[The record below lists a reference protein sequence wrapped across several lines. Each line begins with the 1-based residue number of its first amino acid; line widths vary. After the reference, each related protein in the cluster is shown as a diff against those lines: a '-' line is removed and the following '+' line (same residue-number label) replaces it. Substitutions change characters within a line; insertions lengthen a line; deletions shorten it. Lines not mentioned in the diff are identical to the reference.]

1 MSTPTVIAVTDDL
14 TTGWL
19 TGAIGAGT
27 VASFETTAIGTGQ
40 MSESH
45 RVTLRYGDGTG
56 PDTVV
61 LKIAASDETSRSTG
75 VSLGLYEREVRF
87 YSDIAPTIGDG
98 ALARCHHASH
108 EPESGTFALVLEDA
122 GPAEVGNDIAGATL
136 DQAVLAI
143 RALARIQ
150 SAVLGSDHLAATD
163 WLNREPPINQVLLA
177 SLFPAFVERY
187 RDRLDPR
194 HIELAQR
201 MVDSWDQYLAEELE
215 QPHQSLVHGDFRLD
229 NLLFGQPGAAR
240 PVTVVDW
247 QTVTWGPATNDLAYF
262 LGASLPTELR
272 RAHFDELL
280 QTYFDELGGRG
291 PATVDEVR
299 EGVRRHT
306 FLGILMTI
314 VPSVLVEQT
323 ERGDEMFMTMF
334 ARHCELAL
342 DLDSTATLP
351 APAAASNRS
360 HPNCPTSS
368 PTHPAPKICG
378 TRAGTSIW
386 RMSMP
391 ASARMSG
398 SGSPPTSGSSWYTA
412 MICGPGRPTVAVL
425 DFDLP
430 TPDDL
435 TITTG
440 SLHATHQFDEPL
452 TTATVTLRGR
462 GEAFDDPSAIL
473 RGEHGRVV
481 DVRMDLHFASAGTAY
496 QYRLTPRYEIPCL
509 VSGTISIDDETIT
522 FDEVPGQR
530 DHSWGVRD
538 WWGMDWVWSAIHF
551 PDGTHL
557 HGLDLRIPDLPQI
570 SVGYAQLPGLPLI
583 ELSEHVA
590 TSEFTSDGLPVST
603 QLTIEPGQAIL
614 DFEPLGH
621 GPLRLESEDGRLAFF
636 ARSWGRVISADGREG
651 VGWVEWNRNQGS

>member
-1 MSTPTVIAVTDDL
+1 MSTPTVIAVTEDL

-27 VASFETTAIGTGQ
+27 VASFETTRIGTGQ

-45 RVTLRYGDGTG
+45 RVTVRYDGGTG
-56 PDTVV
+56 PGSVV

-75 VSLGLYEREVRF
+75 VSLGLYEREVHF
-87 YSDIAPTIGDG
+87 YADIADTIGGG
-98 ALARCHHASH
+98 ALARCHHAGH
-108 EPESGTFALVLEDA
+108 DAESGTFALVLEDA
-122 GPAEVGNDIAGATL
+122 GPAEVGDDVAGATL
-136 DQAVLAI
+136 DQADLAI
-143 RALARIQ
+143 RALAHIQ
-150 SAVLGSDHLAATD
+150 SAVLGSDRLAATD
-163 WLNREPPINQVLLA
+163 WLNREPPINQALLA
-177 SLFPAFVERY
+177 SLYPAFVDRY
-187 RDRLDPR
+187 RERLDPR
-194 HIELAQR
+194 HVELAQK
-201 MVDSWDQYLAEELE
+201 MVDSWDPYLAEQQAL
-215 QPHQSLVHGDFRLD
+215 PHQSLIHGDFRLD
-229 NLLFGQPGAAR
+229 NLLFGQPGSAR

-262 LGASLPTELR
+262 LGASLPTDLR

-280 QTYFDELGGRG
+280 ATYFSELGGRG

-306 FLGILMTI
+306 FFGILMTI

-323 ERGDEMFMTMF
+323 ERGDEMFLTMF

-342 DLDSTATLP
+342 DLDSAATLP
-351 APAAASNRS
+351 APADVGPLAPEPSDEFAHAPGPEDLWNESWYFDLADVEAGVGAYVRLGIT
-360 HPNCPTSS
+360 PNQ
-368 PTHPAPKICG
+368 K
-378 TRAGTSIW
+378 
-386 RMSMP
+386 
-391 ASARMSG
+391 
-398 SGSPPTSGSSWYTA
+398 SSWYTA

-435 TITTG
+435 SITTEN
-440 SLHATHQFDEPL
+440 LHATHRFDEPL
-452 TTATVTLRGR
+452 TTASVTLRGR
-462 GEAFDDPSAIL
+462 GEAFDDPAAIL
-473 RGEHGRVV
+473 HGEHGRAV
-481 DVRMDLHFASAGTAY
+481 DVRMDLSFAGAGAAY
-496 QYRLTPRYEIPCL
+496 RYRLTPRYEIPCL
-509 VSGTISIDDETIT
+509 VSGTITVGEETIA
-522 FDEVPGQR
+522 FSDVPGQR

-583 ELSEHVA
+583 ELADHVA
-590 TSEFTSDGLPVST
+590 TSDFAADGLPIST
-603 QLTIEPGQAIL
+603 HLTIEPGQAVL

-621 GPLRLESEDGRLAFF
+621 GPLRLESEDGRVAYFPR
-636 ARSWGRVISADGREG
+636 AWGRVISADGREG
-651 VGWVEWNRNQGS
+651 VGWLEWNRNLSS

>member
-27 VASFETTAIGTGQ
+27 VASFETAAIGTGQ

-194 HIELAQR
+194 HIELAQT
-201 MVDSWDQYLAEELE
+201 MVDSWDQYLAEGLE

-342 DLDSTATLP
+342 DLDSAATLP
-351 APAAASNRS
+351 APAAVEPLAPELSDEFAHAPGSEDLWNESWYFDLADVDAGVGAYVRLGIT
-360 HPNCPTSS
+360 PNQ
-368 PTHPAPKICG
+368 
-378 TRAGTSIW
+378 R
-386 RMSMP
+386 
-391 ASARMSG
+391 
-398 SGSPPTSGSSWYTA
+398 SSWYTA

-440 SLHATHQFDEPL
+440 SLHATHRFDEPL

-481 DVRMDLHFASAGTAY
+481 DVRMDLHFASVGTAY

-522 FDEVPGQR
+522 LDEVPGQR

>member
-1 MSTPTVIAVTDDL
+1 MSTPTVITVTDDL

-19 TGAIGAGT
+19 TAAIGAGT
-27 VASFETTAIGTGQ
+27 VVSFQTTRIGTGQ

-45 RVTLRYGDGTG
+45 RVAVSYDYGTG
-56 PDTVV
+56 PDSVV

-87 YSDIAPTIGDG
+87 YADIADTIGSG

-108 EPESGTFALVLEDA
+108 DPDTGTFALVLEDA
-122 GPAEVGNDIAGATL
+122 GPAEVGNDIIGATL
-136 DQAVLAI
+136 DQADLAV

-163 WLNREPPINQVLLA
+163 WLNREPPINQALLA

-194 HIELAQR
+194 HVDLARR
-201 MVDSWDQYLAEELE
+201 MVDSWDPYLAEQQAL
-215 QPHQSLVHGDFRLD
+215 PHQSLIHGDFRLD
-229 NLLFGQPGAAR
+229 NLLFGQPGSAR

-262 LGASLPTELR
+262 LGASLPTDLR

-280 QTYFDELGGRG
+280 ATYFAELGGRG

-299 EGVRRHT
+299 AGVRRHT
-306 FLGILMTI
+306 FFGILMTI

-323 ERGDEMFMTMF
+323 ERGDEMFLTMF
-334 ARHCELAL
+334 ARHCALAL
-342 DLDSTATLP
+342 DLDSAATLP
-351 APAAASNRS
+351 APTGVEPLTPEPSDEFAHEPGPEELWNESWYFDLTDIDAGIGAYVRLGIT
-360 HPNCPTSS
+360 PNQ
-368 PTHPAPKICG
+368 K
-378 TRAGTSIW
+378 
-386 RMSMP
+386 
-391 ASARMSG
+391 
-398 SGSPPTSGSSWYTA
+398 SSWYTA

-435 TITTG
+435 DITTG
-440 SLHATHQFDEPL
+440 TLHATHRFDEPL
-452 TTATVTLRGR
+452 ITATLTVHGR
-462 GEAFDDPSAIL
+462 GEAFDEPAAIL
-473 RGEHGRVV
+473 RGERGRAV
-481 DVRMDLHFASAGTAY
+481 DVRMDLRFASAGAAY
-496 QYRLTPRYEIPCL
+496 RYRLTPRYEIPCL
-509 VSGTISIDDETIT
+509 VSGTITVGEETIT
-522 FDEVPGQR
+522 LTEAPGQR

-551 PDGTHL
+551 ADGTHL

-583 ELSEHVA
+583 ELADHVT
-590 TSEFTSDGLPVST
+590 TSDFTADGLPVST
-603 QLTIEPGQAIL
+603 HLTIEPGQAVL

-621 GPLRLESEDGRLAFF
+621 GPLRLESEDGRVAYFP
-636 ARSWGRVISADGREG
+636 RSWGRVISADGREG
-651 VGWVEWNRNQGS
+651 VAWLEWNRNLSS